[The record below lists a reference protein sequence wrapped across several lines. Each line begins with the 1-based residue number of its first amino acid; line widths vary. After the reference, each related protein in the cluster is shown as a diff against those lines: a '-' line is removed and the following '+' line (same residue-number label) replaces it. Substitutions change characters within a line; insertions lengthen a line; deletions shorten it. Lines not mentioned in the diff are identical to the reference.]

1 MRWQAGQYVIEWTH
15 QTSYYAYRFGKEPL
29 GSRPDFDSA
38 AQALVKYHETRIGAT
53 PHPRDTT
60 EGGE

>member
-38 AQALVKYHETRIGAT
+38 AQALVKYHETLNVMKQAK
-53 PHPRDTT
+53 
-60 EGGE
+60 GEQQ